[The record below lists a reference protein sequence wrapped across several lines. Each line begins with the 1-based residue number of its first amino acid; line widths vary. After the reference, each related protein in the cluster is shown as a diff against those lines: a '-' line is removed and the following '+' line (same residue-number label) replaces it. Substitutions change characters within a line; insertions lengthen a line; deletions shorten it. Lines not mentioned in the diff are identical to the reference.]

1 IRKAK
6 AAAAAKAKAEAE
18 KKKFDPNKLAELLNK
33 QPDDA
38 PQKALIDKSQ
48 KQSGAKPTGDSQT
61 ATNTGPSA
69 GTRDG
74 RDSVLSAREADMLNA
89 L

>member
-1 IRKAK
+1 EATKEAERKAAADKAKAEAAAKAKADAAAKAKAEAIRKAT

-48 KQSGAKPTGDSQT
+48 KQSGAKP
-61 ATNTGPSA
+61 
-69 GTRDG
+69 
-74 RDSVLSAREADMLNA
+74 
-89 L
+89 